1 MTRGAAVHRPRKSS
15 HSTPPGSAATVGRE
29 GVHGAVVHS
38 ISALLDLAVGRR
50 CLGCD
55 GVGPPWCEPCL
66 RGAVDVHYRATPGSA
81 VVAAGARYRSD
92 VRAAIIGYKEH
103 GQLALA
109 TPLGRLLAAALIAE
123 AGPPVGAALI
133 PIPSTRSA
141 TRARGQD
148 HAHRLARRAAAVA
161 GLSAK
166 AALRW
171 SRPVSDQSGL
181 SVLDRRTNVAGAMV
195 ARPPLLAGSAAVL
208 VDDVMTTGAT
218 LDEGRR
224 ALAVAGYRVVRVCVV
239 AAVDTQRALA
249 PSDRL
254 R

>member
-1 MTRGAAVHRPRKSS
+1 MVTAAD
-15 HSTPPGSAATVGRE
+15 E
-29 GVHGAVVHS
+29 GVHGAGVHS

-50 CLGCD
+50 CLGCSD
-55 GVGPPWCEPCL
+55 VGPSWCDECL
-66 RGAVDVHYRATPGSA
+66 RGAVDVHHRETPRSIP
-81 VVAAGARYRSD
+81 VVASARYRGT

-109 TPLGRLLAAALIAE
+109 TPLGRLLAAALM
-123 AGPPVGAALI
+123 AGADAAPSAGAVLI

-148 HAHRLARRAAAVA
+148 HAHRLARRAGAVA
-161 GLSAK
+161 GLSAM

-171 SRPVSDQSGL
+171 ARPVSDQSGL
-181 SVLDRRTNVAGAMV
+181 SVLDRRTNVSGAMV
-195 ARPPLLAGSAAVL
+195 ASPPAAAGSPAVL
-208 VDDVMTTGAT
+208 VDDVMTTGST

-224 ALAVAGYRVVRVCVV
+224 ALTAAGHRVVRVCVV
-239 AAVDTQRALA
+239 AAVDTQRTLA

>member
-1 MTRGAAVHRPRKSS
+1 MRAGSTAPGAAA
-15 HSTPPGSAATVGRE
+15 SAAAE
-29 GVHGAVVHS
+29 GVHGAGVHT

-50 CLGCD
+50 CLGCGD
-55 GVGPPWCEPCL
+55 VGPSWCDECL
-66 RGAVDVHYRATPGSA
+66 RGAVDVHHRATPCSTS
-81 VVAAGARYRSD
+81 VVAGSRYRGT
-92 VRAAIIGYKEH
+92 VRAGIIGYKEH

-109 TPLGRLLAAALIAE
+109 TPLGRLLAAALM
-123 AGPPVGAALI
+123 AGADADTGPCAREVLI

-141 TRARGQD
+141 TRTRGQD
-148 HAHRLARRAAAVA
+148 HAYRLARRAGAVA
-161 GLSAK
+161 GLAVT

-181 SVLDRRTNVAGAMV
+181 SVLDRRANVAGAMV
-195 ARPPLLAGSAAVL
+195 ARPPAVEGSRAVL
-208 VDDVMTTGAT
+208 VDDVMTTGST
-218 LDEGRR
+218 LDEGWR
-224 ALAVAGYRVVRVCVV
+224 ALTLAGHRVVRVCVV

>member
-1 MTRGAAVHRPRKSS
+1 MCTRPCSVV
-15 HSTPPGSAATVGRE
+15 TATDE
-29 GVHGAVVHS
+29 GVHGSGVHS

-55 GVGPPWCEPCL
+55 RVGPPWCDQCL
-66 RGAVDVHYRATPGSA
+66 RGAVDVHPRVSPRSTS
-81 VVAAGARYRSD
+81 VVAGARYRGT

-109 TPLGRLLAAALIAE
+109 TPLGRLLAAALMADND
-123 AGPPVGAALI
+123 AGPPAGAVLI

-141 TRARGQD
+141 TRARGHD

-161 GLSAK
+161 GLSAT

-195 ARPPLLAGSAAVL
+195 ARPPAAAGTSAVL

-218 LDEGRR
+218 LDEGWR
-224 ALAVAGYRVVRVCVV
+224 ALTVAGHRVVRVCVV

-249 PSDRL
+249 PADRL